1 MRIRLVIGKFRSR
14 DTARLAIQ
22 KLGEHGFLKVS
33 FHQIGDTPTEG
44 MDHMSNA
51 YAGELP
57 LQARGVLG
65 SDVAIE
71 GRSAANLYNKEDA
84 RKIMG
89 GDTKPP
95 NAYAVAV
102 NITDSPKGLF
112 AQEILAKNGADT
124 EFHEVDVED
133 EN

>member
-1 MRIRLVIGKFRSR
+1 MKVKLVIGKFRSK
-14 DTARLAIQ
+14 DTATMAIERLGQ
-22 KLGEHGFLKVS
+22 NGFLQVS
-33 FHQIGDTPTEG
+33 FHQIGKTPVSGVDT
-44 MDHMSNA
+44 MSNA

-57 LQARGVLG
+57 LYARGVLG

-71 GRSAANLYNKEDA
+71 GTGDFYSKEDA

-102 NITDSPKGLF
+102 NITDSRLPSL
-112 AQEILAKNGADT
+112 AEEILAQTGADT
-124 EFHEVDVED
+124 ETHEVDID
-133 EN
+133 EE